1 MDNYI
6 KIYDNTLDSKTCG
19 HYINLIESS
28 SKRVGG
34 FMNKENQRI
43 INTDIKL
50 SEELN
55 FSLSFPKETQDLLLL
70 FSNTLKRYEKD
81 INNIINI
88 QSCEHF
94 VGRVYRKGKGHY
106 NQHIDCYSAKTITRC
121 LSVLL
126 YLNNVEEGGELKF
139 SNQDINIKAK
149 EGRIVI
155 FPSYWMYKHGAEIP
169 LDTDRYMIRTFMS
182 LINYE

>member
-6 KIYDNTLDSKTCG
+6 RVYDNTLDSQTCRY
-19 HYINLIESS
+19 YINLIENS
-28 SKRVGG
+28 SKRIGG
-34 FMNKENQRI
+34 FMNCYGQKTIDTSVKNA
-43 INTDIKL
+43 
-50 SEELN
+50 EELDISFMFPN
-55 FSLSFPKETQDLLLL
+55 EVTSLL
-70 FSNTLKRYEKD
+70 NICLKQLEIYEKD
-81 INNIINI
+81 VNTNLNI

-94 VGRVYRKGKGHY
+94 FGRVYRKNVGHY
-106 NQHIDCYSAKTITRC
+106 SPHIDCCSKTTIARC
-121 LSVLL
+121 LSILL
-126 YLNNVEEGGELKF
+126 YLNDVNKGGELKF

-169 LDTDRYMIRTFMS
+169 LDTDRYIIRTFMS